1 MNNPASWQS
10 MLGQSLGHSD
20 WFRIDQ
26 QRINHFADVTED
38 QQYIHVDPE
47 AAAQSAFGGTIAHGY
62 LTLSLF
68 PSMMYALIAPYR
80 KAGSTVVNYGSNKLR
95 FLNPVKCDARI
106 RLHMDL
112 AAIHEKSSTHTL
124 LTFESQM
131 QIEGQTTPAFVAE
144 NLFMLIDEGEHK
156 NPSA

>member
-20 WFRIDQ
+20 WFSIDQ

-68 PSMMYALIAPYR
+68 PNMMYALVTPYR
-80 KAGSTVVNYGSNKLR
+80 KADSTMVNYGSNKLR
-95 FLNPVKCDARI
+95 FLNPVKCGARI
-106 RLHMDL
+106 RLHMEL
-112 AAIHEKSSTHTL
+112 AAITEKSPTNTL
-124 LTFESQM
+124 LTFNTSME
-131 QIEGQTTPAFVAE
+131 IEGETTPAFVAE
-144 NLFMLIDEGEHK
+144 NLLMVIDEG
-156 NPSA
+156 

>member
-20 WFRIDQ
+20 WLSIDQ

-68 PSMMYALIAPYR
+68 PNMMYALVAPYR
-80 KAGSTVVNYGSNKLR
+80 KASSTMVNYGSNKLR
-95 FLNPVKCDARI
+95 FLNPVKCGARI
-106 RLHMDL
+106 RLHMEL
-112 AAIHEKSSTHTL
+112 AAITEKSPTNTL
-124 LTFESQM
+124 LTFNTNME
-131 QIEGQTTPAFVAE
+131 IEGEATPAFVAE
-144 NLFMLIDEGEHK
+144 NLLMVIDEG
-156 NPSA
+156 